1 MTKEKYKK
9 LEFSFNYTEP
19 LLAEVMERTL
29 KDVSPERRQ
38 AIAQEM
44 AWAIHPD
51 NSKFKYSKIP
61 HELFNFDEGGSD
73 AE

>member
-1 MTKEKYKK
+1 MTKKTYKQ
-9 LEFSFNYTEP
+9 LEFSFHYYEP
-19 LLAEVMERTL
+19 LLAEVMDKRL
-29 KDVSPERRQ
+29 KDVSPERRE

-51 NSKFKYSKIP
+51 NSRFKYKEIP
-61 HELFNFDEGGSD
+61 HELNNFDEGGSD